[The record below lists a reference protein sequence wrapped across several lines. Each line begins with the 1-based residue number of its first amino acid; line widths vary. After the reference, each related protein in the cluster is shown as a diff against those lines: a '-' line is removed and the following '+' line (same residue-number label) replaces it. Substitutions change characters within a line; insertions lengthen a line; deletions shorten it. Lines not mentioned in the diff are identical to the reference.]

1 MAGIVIRFGQ
11 HFKRLHPFF
20 ARVGRFV
27 LSVSRLAVGL
37 DFAGNRPA
45 FRTQRAGRP
54 GGWGGTMRDMKT
66 WNRIRIKRTVAGF
79 LLVLFS
85 LGLFGAGGCQNF
97 DLNYENSETG
107 ETNWDDPWKAKTEEK
122 RDEPDPTTQRI
133 MELKNK
139 NGSLLAENRK
149 LRDEHG
155 MAVSKAAELQRRD
168 TAMSKKVATLER
180 EVRKQGE
187 LLDVLRDLPAERDD
201 LKKRL
206 EAAGITII
214 QLRLENRSLQKKATP

>member
-1 MAGIVIRFGQ
+1 
-11 HFKRLHPFF
+11 
-20 ARVGRFV
+20 
-27 LSVSRLAVGL
+27 
-37 DFAGNRPA
+37 
-45 FRTQRAGRP
+45 
-54 GGWGGTMRDMKT
+54 MRGMKT

-85 LGLFGAGGCQNF
+85 LGLFGAGGCQDFNL
-97 DLNYENSETG
+97 DYENNEID
-107 ETNWDDPWKAKTEEK
+107 WDDPWKAKTEEK

-133 MELKNK
+133 LELKNK
-139 NGSLLAENRK
+139 NGALQAENRK

-155 MAVSKAAELQRRD
+155 MAVSRAAELQRRD

-180 EVRKQGE
+180 EVRKQEE

>member
-1 MAGIVIRFGQ
+1 
-11 HFKRLHPFF
+11 
-20 ARVGRFV
+20 
-27 LSVSRLAVGL
+27 
-37 DFAGNRPA
+37 
-45 FRTQRAGRP
+45 
-54 GGWGGTMRDMKT
+54 MRDMKT

-133 MELKNK
+133 MELKKK